1 MRFFLKGKS
10 QAAGMSPGT
19 LVYTGRQRIQPPRIH
34 VIDYNTDH
42 VEEDPNASLESALA
56 YRDSATTTWIN
67 VNVLHDVSLVKRVGD
82 HYGVHPLVQEDILNA
97 QHRPKAEAHE
107 GFVFVTLK
115 MLTYDAASRTVLA
128 EQVSLVFGKGFVL
141 SFQETDG
148 DVLDPV
154 RKRLRG
160 QRGRIHQSGADYLAY
175 ALLDCLV
182 DHYFAVLEHIGDD
195 IDRIEA
201 EVTSRPDED
210 SLREIHRLK
219 QEMLVLRQAAWPLR
233 EAVNT
238 LIRSE
243 TPLIQ
248 HTTHIFLRD
257 VYDHTVQVI
266 DTIETYREMLGGLLD
281 VYLSSVSNRMNDI
294 MKVLT
299 LIATIFI
306 PLTFIAG
313 VYGMNFNPAA
323 GRWSMPELNW
333 EWGYAAVWVVMLAV
347 AVALIVFF
355 KRKRWL

>member
-10 QAAGMSPGT
+10 KQAGLAPGT
-19 LVYTGRQRIQPPRIH
+19 LVYTGRQRPTPPRIH
-34 VIDYNTDH
+34 VIDYDAEH
-42 VEEDPNASLESALA
+42 VTERDDVPLDEALA
-56 YRDSATTTWIN
+56 YRDSEAKSWIN
-67 VNVLHDVSLVKRVGD
+67 VSVLHDVELVRRACD
-82 HYGVHPLVQEDILNA
+82 HFGVHPLVQEDVLNT

-115 MLTYDAASRTVLA
+115 MLTYDEAARAVQV
-128 EQVSLVFGKGFVL
+128 EQVSLAFGKGFVL
-141 SFQETDG
+141 SFQEAEG
-148 DVLDPV
+148 DVFEPV

-160 QRGRIHQSGADYLAY
+160 QRGRIHKLGADYLAY
-175 ALLDCLV
+175 ALVDCVV
-182 DHYFAVLEHIGDD
+182 DHYFAVLERVGDD
-195 IDRIEA
+195 IDRLEA
-201 EVTSRPDED
+201 EVTSQPDEG

-233 EAVNT
+233 EVVGT
-238 LIRSE
+238 LERSE
-243 TPLIQ
+243 TPQIQ
-248 HTTHIFLRD
+248 RTTHVFLRD
-257 VYDHTVQVI
+257 VYDHIVQVI
-266 DTIETYREMLGGLLD
+266 DTVETYREMLSGLLD

-299 LIATIFI
+299 LIATVFI

-333 EWGYAAVWVVMLAV
+333 EWGYATVWVVMLAV
-347 AVALIVFF
+347 AIALIVFF